1 MYVVC
6 VTIQVKPEHV
16 DAFIPAMLANARGS
30 RQEPGNLR
38 FDVLQ
43 AEDDPTRFFLYEVY
57 RSKEAFAAHQQTE
70 HYMIW
75 RDAVQDWMALPRQGA
90 RYQTVLFGDGEGASD
105 AL

>member
-6 VTIQVKPEHV
+6 VTIHVKPEHV
-16 DAFIPAMLANARGS
+16 EAFISAMVANASGS

-43 AEDDPTRFFLYEVY
+43 GEDDPTRFFLYEVY

-70 HYMIW
+70 HYATW
-75 RDAVQDWMALPRQGA
+75 RDAVQDWMAQPRQGA
-90 RYQTVLFGDGEGASD
+90 RYQALFFGDGEEASN